1 MEDRSNP
8 FWQYSL
14 KLYACNEVAELCLH
28 LQDEGG
34 LDVNLLLYCLWQG
47 SQGRSLQR
55 VSLAEACRV
64 SAPWRREVVESLRR
78 ARRWMKGREQDIAQ
92 QCGSLRERIKA
103 LELAAEKCQQDW
115 LAAHPAVYEDA
126 PPLIAAARNLTAY
139 VQEAGTR
146 STPALR
152 RDLARLLHQAFPDAA
167 AKDLS
172 EAQDLLAA
180 PSADRDRLL

>member
-14 KLYACNEVAELCLH
+14 KLYACDGVAELCLC

-55 VSLAEACRV
+55 VSLAEVCRA
-64 SAPWRREVVESLRR
+64 SAPWRKEVIESLRH
-78 ARRWMKGREQDIAQ
+78 ARRWMKGRRHDIA
-92 QCGSLRERIKA
+92 GHSDSLRERIKA

-115 LAAHPAVYEDA
+115 LAALPTAHEDA
-126 PPLIAAARNLTAY
+126 SPLVAAASNLAGY
-139 VQEAGTR
+139 MQEAGTQ
-146 STPALR
+146 STPALQG
-152 RDLARLLHQAFPDAA
+152 DLVQLLHQAFPDAA

-172 EAQDLLAA
+172 EAKELLIAER
-180 PSADRDRLL
+180 SG

>member
-14 KLYACNEVAELCLH
+14 KLYACDGVAELCLR

-47 SQGRSLQR
+47 SQERSLQPP
-55 VSLAEACRV
+55 SLSEVCRV

-78 ARRWMKGREQDIAQ
+78 ARRWMKGREQDIAGQ
-92 QCGSLRERIKA
+92 SGGLRERIKA

-115 LAAHPAVYEDA
+115 LAAHPAVHEDA
-126 PPLIAAARNLTAY
+126 PPLIAAARNLAAY
-139 VQEAGTR
+139 VRETR
-146 STPALR
+146 LPLAPALQD
-152 RDLARLLHQAFPDAA
+152 DLIGLLSKAFPHAA
-167 AKDLS
+167 AECVD
-172 EAQDLLAA
+172 EARNLLAA
-180 PSADRDRLL
+180 STGERD